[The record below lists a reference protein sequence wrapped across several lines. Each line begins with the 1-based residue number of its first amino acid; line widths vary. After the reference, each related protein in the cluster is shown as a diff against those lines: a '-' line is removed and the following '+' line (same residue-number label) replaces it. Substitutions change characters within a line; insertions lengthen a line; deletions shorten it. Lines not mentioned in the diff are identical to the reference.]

1 MNAVW
6 NSDLYQLIKPV
17 GTALLNVMAGVT
29 AGLASSRIPNLG
41 SQSGST
47 RTANP
52 SHSQHRKQYTG
63 GTVPSFCRLCKIT
76 LNPSKD
82 AAFSLFYL
90 R

>member
-1 MNAVW
+1 MNVVW

-41 SQSGST
+41 SQSSNT
-47 RTANP
+47 RTAKP
-52 SHSQHRKQYTG
+52 SRSQYRKRYTA
-63 GTVPSFCRLCKIT
+63 GTAPSFYRFRSIPP
-76 LNPSKD
+76 NPLYD
-82 AAFSLFYL
+82 ATFSSLYL

>member
-41 SQSGST
+41 SQSDDT
-47 RTANP
+47 RTAKP
-52 SHSQHRKQYTG
+52 SRSQYRKRYAD
-63 GTVPSFCRLCKIT
+63 GTVPSFYRFRLIT
-76 LNPSKD
+76 LNP
-82 AAFSLFYL
+82 L
-90 R
+90 